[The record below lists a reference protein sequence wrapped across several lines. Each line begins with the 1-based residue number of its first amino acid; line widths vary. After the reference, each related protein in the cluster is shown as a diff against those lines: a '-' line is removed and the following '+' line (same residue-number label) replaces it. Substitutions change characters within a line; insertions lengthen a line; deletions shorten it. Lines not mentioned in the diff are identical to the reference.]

1 MKKLTREEVLAK
13 LKNGE
18 KDFRNLDLSY
28 MDLRFV
34 DFAGANF
41 EGVNFCGTNLSG
53 ANFRNSN
60 YSNANFEGVNFN
72 GADFEDADFKNAD
85 LSGANIINADCK
97 NADFTGANLDFSVLQ
112 LSCSLFD
119 FKGDKK
125 LFNQLAYHLCR
136 IDFQDEEI
144 EDVQREVLQRFA
156 NQSHIIKKHNLPKI
170 NFESEEKR

>member
-41 EGVNFCGTNLSG
+41 EGVNFCDTNLSG

-60 YSNANFEGVNFN
+60 CANANFSGVNFN
-72 GADFEDADFKNAD
+72 G
-85 LSGANIINADCK
+85 ADCK